1 MQLPLVT
8 RGSASSVLFAA
19 ALAALL
25 AACGGPT
32 PPPPPT
38 VVNAT
43 FTAAKDVNADA
54 GGTGAPI
61 AVRVYQLA
69 SATAFQAST
78 FFPLYEKDTATL
90 KDDLVKR
97 EDLLLAPG
105 QSRTLTLTPDDRVHA
120 IGVFAG
126 YRDYEHVAWNRSVD
140 LPAHETSKLTL
151 TAGRGGLELAIEPAK
166 VPGS

>member
-1 MQLPLVT
+1 M
-8 RGSASSVLFAA
+8 FAVV
-19 ALAALL
+19 LAALL
-25 AACGGPT
+25 TACGGA

-38 VVNAT
+38 VVNASV
-43 FTAAKDVNADA
+43 TAAKDVNADPA
-54 GGTGAPI
+54 GAGAPI
-61 AVRVYQLA
+61 AIRVYQLV

-105 QSRTLTLTPDDRVHA
+105 QSRTLTLMPEDRVHA
-120 IGVFAG
+120 IGVFAA

-140 LPAHETSKLTL
+140 VPAHQASKLTL
-151 TAGRGGLELAIEPAK
+151 SAGRAGLELAIEPAK
-166 VPGS
+166 APGS